1 MILLM
6 FALAR
11 EHVLHLMC
19 VLVVKMDMVGQ
30 LANILVVLD
39 FWQIALWSVVGEE
52 LVLHQMCVH
61 LVLLDMVDHIV
72 NSQHVSDYCPI
83 ILKYAVNVQ
92 IAPLLIPVEIV
103 PDITGVPI
111 VRFQFVTDFLRIQ
124 QMFAVVVVH
133 VYFPMCAHHAK
144 PDGLVL
150 RARIQ
155 FVMVSPRMIHEYVL
169 TDVEHVLLRMY
180 VLVALLVMQVV
191 LANIRFVREKLQM
204 IL

>member
-1 MILLM
+1 MILPMYVLVREY
-6 FALAR
+6 ALHR
-11 EHVLHLMC
+11 TC
-19 VLVVKMDMVGQ
+19 VLVVKMDLVGSHVNIPFVMV
-30 LANILVVLD
+30 
-39 FWQIALWSVVGEE
+39 FWQMTLRPAVVEE
-52 LVLHQMCVH
+52 VVLHQMCAR
-61 LVLLDMVDHIV
+61 LVRLDMVDRIV
-72 NSQHVSDYCPI
+72 NFQHVSDYCRI

-92 IAPLLIPVEIV
+92 IVQLLTPVEVVLAIME
-103 PDITGVPI
+103 VPI
-111 VRFQFVTDFLRIQ
+111 VRFLFVTDFLRIQ